1 MDKFTDIYQ
10 MLGGLVT
17 RNDFEGG
24 IDKVKKTI
32 KRHDQEL
39 MDVREEQARNS
50 DYFTFYANNSNQQDL
65 SGKLKDLT
73 VDIKKND

>member
-1 MDKFTDIYQ
+1 MILSDKVRGIKEFTGAPDDYEETFKRKLMDKFTDIYQ

-32 KRHDQEL
+32 KRHD
-39 MDVREEQARNS
+39 
-50 DYFTFYANNSNQQDL
+50 
-65 SGKLKDLT
+65 
-73 VDIKKND
+73 